1 MERIAGKI
9 VNYLVKKSSTTC
21 NQEDLDVYIYGV
33 ECLLNELNTLL
44 LLFVWGILTKSLLEM
59 LVWLITF
66 SIFRHHTGGLHAK
79 SNLRCFFY
87 TCGVGF
93 LTTYFIRIH
102 LLNHIILMIYGIS
115 LLLVFILAPRKNAKK
130 MLSNKEE
137 WCEKVISLLLVF
149 FAFIIS
155 NISSRE
161 ISMAISY
168 AIWGNCFLLI
178 LDYFIEKYAKK

>member
-9 VNYLVKKSSTTC
+9 VNFLVRKSYTTC

-33 ECLLNELNTLL
+33 ECLLNELTTLL
-44 LLFVWGILTKSLLEM
+44 VFFAWGILTKSLLEM
-59 LVWLITF
+59 LVWFITF
-66 SIFRHHTGGLHAK
+66 SIFRHHTGGLHSK

-87 TCGVGF
+87 TCGMGF
-93 LTTYFIRIH
+93 FTTIFMRIK
-102 LLNHIILMIYGIS
+102 LPNYKILIMYGIA

-130 MLSNKEE
+130 MLSNKEK
-137 WCEKVISLLLVF
+137 WREKVISLLLVL

-155 NISSRE
+155 NISSRG